1 MEVICSWKEKINF
14 NTVFL
19 MSKKKIITL
28 DSLLLLQ
35 GDLEIFLFEGK
46 KINMINSHYQGY

>member
-1 MEVICSWKEKINF
+1 MEITRSWKEKINF

-35 GDLEIFLFEGK
+35 GGLEIFFFEGK
-46 KINMINSHYQGY
+46 KINMINSHYQEY

>member
-1 MEVICSWKEKINF
+1 MEITRSWKEKINF

-35 GDLEIFLFEGK
+35 GGLEIFFFEGK